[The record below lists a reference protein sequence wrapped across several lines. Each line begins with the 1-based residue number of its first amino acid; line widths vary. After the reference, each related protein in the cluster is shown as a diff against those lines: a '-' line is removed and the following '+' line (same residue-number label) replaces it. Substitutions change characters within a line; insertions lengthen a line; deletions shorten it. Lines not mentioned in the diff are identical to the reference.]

1 MADEKKSGGGPVE
14 LALLLFGALAVLVVL
29 WFVNGGPERADLKG
43 LFLTPPAPLGTG
55 ESYGPQI
62 GEPAPWAPTSTNQ
75 Y

>member
-14 LALLLFGALAVLVVL
+14 LALFLFGGLAVLVVL

-43 LFLTPPAPLGTG
+43 KFLAPPAPLGTG

-62 GEPAPWAPTSTNQ
+62 GERAPWAPTSTNSQ
-75 Y
+75 